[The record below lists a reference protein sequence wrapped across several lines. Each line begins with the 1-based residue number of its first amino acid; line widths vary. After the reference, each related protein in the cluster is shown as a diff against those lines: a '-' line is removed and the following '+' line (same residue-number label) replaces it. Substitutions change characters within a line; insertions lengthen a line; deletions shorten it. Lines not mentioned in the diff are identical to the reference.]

1 MSNPMNQNQPNP
13 EQAFQII
20 TQACH
25 EFVGKR
31 RDHEMLE
38 QALQV
43 IRGLLPKAE

>member
-1 MSNPMNQNQPNP
+1 MNNQAPTP
-13 EQAFQII
+13 EQAFNII

-31 RDHEMLE
+31 RDHEVLE

-43 IRGLLPKAE
+43 IRGILPKAE

>member
-1 MSNPMNQNQPNP
+1 MNNQTPTP
-13 EQAFQII
+13 EQAFQVI

-31 RDHEMLE
+31 RDHETLE